1 MRKTDTG
8 AVRALQPQILV
19 VNDHEA
25 TRHLLARM
33 LRTSGFVVAEAT
45 SAEEGF
51 ARIARHPPDLVL
63 LDVNLPDMSGAE
75 MLRQLRVNPQTLM
88 IPVVHVSATY
98 VGSHDI
104 GAALDSGADGYLT
117 LPVDAVELVATVRA
131 VLRARQAEEAA
142 HQFARQWQKTFDAIS
157 DGVCLLDRSGYVQR
171 CNKAFCELVQQ
182 PFASVIGAP
191 YVGLIGGAFGE
202 EALPMRTLDE
212 LGQSAA
218 VQTEHG
224 GRWFRVAADPVFD
237 DHAVLTG
244 AVVIVS
250 DITQRKRVEE
260 AMRRSNEE
268 LLHANRIKDEFL
280 ATLSHELRT
289 PLNAIVGWTRL
300 LRTGRLDERTGGRA
314 LETIDR
320 NATLQAKLVEDL
332 LDVSRI
338 ITGKLRLRIAN
349 VDPIS
354 VMEAAINSVRP
365 AADAKA
371 IRIDAD
377 LDSSAGLIA
386 ADGDRLQ
393 QVMWNLLSNAIKFT
407 PAGGHVRVGMRRG
420 ASGLT
425 VRVEDNGAGIEAGFL
440 PYVFDRF
447 RQADSSTTRNHG
459 GLGLGLAIVRH
470 LVELH
475 GGTVHA
481 ESKGEGLGAAFAI
494 TLPWSARGERVRTT
508 MPSMPTAVVP
518 TEAPSVPPLL
528 GGVRLLIVDDEPDAR
543 ELLAA
548 AFTQMGAR
556 VQVVASADEAMD
568 AIARQRPHVLIS
580 DIAMPEHDGY
590 ELLQRVRESERGG
603 RRLPAVALTAYAT
616 ADDVRRAT
624 QAGYDLH
631 VAKPVDALTLARSLV
646 ELVGGIEPES
656 EAPLD
661 CTRPIL
667 LADG

>member
-1 MRKTDTG
+1 MLAT
-8 AVRALQPQILV
+8 QPHILV
-19 VNDHEA
+19 INDDEA
-25 TRHLLARM
+25 TRYLLARM
-33 LRTSGFVVAEAT
+33 LRASGFLADEAS
-45 SAEEGF
+45 SAENGF
-51 ARIARHPPDLVL
+51 QRIAARPPDLIL
-63 LDVNLPDMSGAE
+63 LDVNLPDMSGSE
-75 MLRQLRVNPQTLM
+75 MLRRLRLNPQTIT

-117 LPVDAVELVATVRA
+117 LPVDAVELIATVRA
-131 VLRARQAEEAA
+131 VLRARRAEEAA

-171 CNKAFCELVQQ
+171 CNRAFCELLAR
-182 PFASVIGAP
+182 PFADVIGMSYASLIAP
-191 YVGLIGGAFGE
+191 VLGDQ
-202 EALPMRTLDE
+202 ALPMRNIAE
-212 LGQSAA
+212 LSTSAVA
-218 VQTEHG
+218 QTQQAE
-224 GRWFRVAADPVFD
+224 RWFRIAADPVFD
-237 DHAVLTG
+237 DQSVLTG
-244 AVVIVS
+244 AVLIIT
-250 DITQRKRVEE
+250 DITASKRVEE
-260 AMRRSNEE
+260 SMRRSNEE

-300 LRTGRLDERTGGRA
+300 LRTGRLDERTGARA

-407 PAGGHVRVGMRRG
+407 PAGGHVRVKMRRG

-425 VRVEDNGAGIEAGFL
+425 VRVEDNGSGIEAGFL

-481 ESKGEGLGAAFAI
+481 ESKGEGLGATFAI

-508 MPSMPTAVVP
+508 MPSMPTAVTP
-518 TEAPSVPPLL
+518 TEAPAAPTLL

-556 VQVVASADEAMD
+556 VRVVASADEAMA
-568 AIARQRPHVLIS
+568 AIAHERPHVLIS
-580 DIAMPEHDGY
+580 DIGMPGEDGY
-590 ELLQRVRESERGG
+590 ALLKRLRANEPSE

-616 ADDVRRAT
+616 VDDVRRAT

-646 ELVGGIEPES
+646 ELVGGVEPEVEPS
-656 EAPLD
+656 LD
-661 CTRPIL
+661 CTRPIV
-667 LADG
+667 LADGN

>member
-1 MRKTDTG
+1 M
-8 AVRALQPQILV
+8 QPYILV

-25 TRHLLARM
+25 TRYLLGRM
-33 LRTSGFVVAEAT
+33 LRAAGFVVEEAP
-45 SAEEGF
+45 SAEDGF
-51 ARIARHPPDLVL
+51 ERIAQRLPDLVL
-63 LDVNLPDMSGAE
+63 LDVNLPDMSGTE
-75 MLRQLRVNPQTLM
+75 MLRRLRVNPQTIM
-88 IPVVHVSATY
+88 VPVVHVSATY

-117 LPVDAVELVATVRA
+117 LPVDAVELIATVRA
-131 VLRARQAEEAA
+131 VLRARHAEEAA

-171 CNKAFCELVQQ
+171 CNRAFCELVQQ
-182 PFASVIGAP
+182 PFAGVIGAHH
-191 YVGLIGGAFGE
+191 VGLIAGAFGE
-202 EALPMRTLDE
+202 GALPVRDLA
-212 LGQSAA
+212 LLQQSAE
-218 VQTEHG
+218 VQTEHD
-224 GRWFRVAADPVFD
+224 GRWYRVAADPVFD

-244 AVVIVS
+244 AVVLVS

-268 LLHANRIKDEFL
+268 LLQANRIKDEFL

-300 LRTGRLDERTGGRA
+300 LRTGRLDERTGARA

-371 IRIDAD
+371 IRVEAD

-407 PAGGHVRVGMRRG
+407 PAGGHVRVTLRRG
-420 ASGLT
+420 PGGLT
-425 VRVEDNGAGIEAGFL
+425 IRVEDNGAGIEAGFL

-470 LVELH
+470 LIELH

-481 ESKGEGLGAAFAI
+481 ESKGEGLGATFAL
-494 TLPWSARGERVRTT
+494 TLPWSARGERGRTT
-508 MPSMPTAVVP
+508 LPSLPATAMPP
-518 TEAPSVPPLL
+518 EAPSSPPLL
-528 GGVRLLIVDDEPDAR
+528 GGVHLLIVDDEPDAR

-556 VQVVASADEAMD
+556 VQVVASADD
-568 AIARQRPHVLIS
+568 ALAAIDRERPHVLIS
-580 DIAMPEHDGY
+580 DIGMPGKDGY
-590 ELLQRVRESERGG
+590 ALLSRLRAREGDG
-603 RRLPAVALTAYAT
+603 ARLPAVALTAYAT
-616 ADDVRRAT
+616 AEDVKRAVA
-624 QAGYDLH
+624 AGYDLH
-631 VAKPVDALTLARSLV
+631 VAKPVDAATLARTLI
-646 ELVGGIEPES
+646 ELVGVGAADLPID
-656 EAPLD
+656 A
-661 CTRPIL
+661 TRPIV
-667 LADG
+667 LADGN

>member
-1 MRKTDTG
+1 MR
-8 AVRALQPQILV
+8 APQPHILV

-25 TRHLLARM
+25 TRYLLGRM
-33 LRTSGFVVAEAT
+33 LRASGFLVDDAAT
-45 SAEEGF
+45 AEEGF
-51 ARIARHPPDLVL
+51 TRIARRQPDLIL
-63 LDVNLPDMSGAE
+63 LDVDLPDMSGGE
-75 MLRQLRVNPQTLM
+75 MLRRLRVNPQTLM

-117 LPVDAVELVATVRA
+117 LPVDAVELIATVRA
-131 VLRARQAEEAA
+131 VLRARHAEEAA

-171 CNKAFCELVQQ
+171 CNRAFCELVEH
-182 PFASVIGAP
+182 PFASVIGVP
-191 YVGLIGGAFGE
+191 YAGLVGGAFGDA
-202 EALPMRTLDE
+202 ALPVRE
-212 LGQSAA
+212 LGELSQSVA
-218 VQTEHG
+218 VQTEHS
-224 GRWFRVAADPVFD
+224 GRWFHVAADPVFD
-237 DHAVLTG
+237 DHGSLTG

-300 LRTGRLDERTGGRA
+300 LRTGRLDERTGARA

-349 VDPIS
+349 VDPVS

-365 AADAKA
+365 AAEAKA

-407 PAGGHVRVGMRRG
+407 PAGGHVRVVLRR
-420 ASGLT
+420 APAGLT

-481 ESKGEGLGAAFAI
+481 ESRGEGLGAAFAL
-494 TLPWSARGERVRTT
+494 TLPWSARGERGRTT
-508 MPSMPTAVVP
+508 LPTMPATAARA
-518 TEAPSVPPLL
+518 EAPSVPALL
-528 GGVRLLIVDDEPDAR
+528 GGVRLLIVDDEADAR

-556 VQVVASADEAMD
+556 VQVVASADDAMT
-568 AIARQRPHVLIS
+568 AIERDRPHLLIS
-580 DIAMPEHDGY
+580 DIGMPGQDGY
-590 ELLQRVRESERGG
+590 ALIQRLRAAEAGSA

-616 ADDVRRAT
+616 ADDVRRAVA
-624 QAGYDLH
+624 AGYDLH
-631 VAKPVDALTLARSLV
+631 VAKPVDALTLARTLA
-646 ELVGGIEPES
+646 ELAGGIEPEP
-656 EAPLD
+656 ALD
-661 CTRPIL
+661 ATRPIV
-667 LADG
+667 LADGN

>member
-1 MRKTDTG
+1 
-8 AVRALQPQILV
+8 VRAPQPHILV
-19 VNDHEA
+19 INDHEA
-25 TRHLLARM
+25 TRYLLGRM
-33 LRTSGFVVAEAT
+33 LRAAGFLVEEAT
-45 SAEEGF
+45 SAEAGF
-51 ARIARHPPDLVL
+51 ERLGRRLPDLIL
-63 LDVNLPDMSGAE
+63 LDVNLPDMSGSE
-75 MLRQLRVNPQTLM
+75 MLRRLRVNPATLTVP
-88 IPVVHVSATY
+88 IVHVSATY

-117 LPVDAVELVATVRA
+117 LPVDAVELIATVRA
-131 VLRARQAEEAA
+131 VLRARHAEEAA

-171 CNKAFCELVQQ
+171 CNKAFCELLQQ
-182 PFASVIGAP
+182 PFAQVIGMQ
-191 YVGLIGGAFGE
+191 YVALLQPALGDK
-202 EALPMRTLDE
+202 ALPVRDLSA
-212 LGQSAA
+212 LSQSEV
-218 VQTEHG
+218 VQTEHA
-224 GRWFRVAADPVFD
+224 GRWFRVATDPVFD
-237 DHAVLTG
+237 DQALLTG
-244 AVVIVS
+244 AVLIVA
-250 DITQRKRVEE
+250 DITQEKRVEE

-268 LLHANRIKDEFL
+268 LLQANRIKDEFL

-365 AADAKA
+365 AAEAKA
-371 IRIDAD
+371 IRIDAA
-377 LDSSAGLIA
+377 LDSSAGLLA

-407 PAGGHVRVGMRRG
+407 PAGGHVSVRMQRG
-420 ASGLT
+420 PGGLT
-425 VRVEDNGAGIEAGFL
+425 IRVADDGAGIEPEFL

-481 ESKGEGLGAAFAI
+481 ESRGEGLGATFAV

-508 MPSMPTAVVP
+508 LPSVPVTAHQP
-518 TEAPSVPPLL
+518 EAPAVPPLL
-528 GGVRLLIVDDEPDAR
+528 SGLRLLIVDDEADAR

-556 VQVVASADEAMD
+556 VRVVSSADEALD
-568 AIARQRPHVLIS
+568 AIERERPHVLIS
-580 DIAMPEHDGY
+580 DIGMPVQDGY
-590 ELLQRVRESERGG
+590 ALAQRVRASENGK

-616 ADDVRRAT
+616 ADDVRRALA
-624 QAGYDLH
+624 AGYDLH
-631 VAKPVDALTLARSLV
+631 IAKPVDALTLARTLV
-646 ELVGGIEPES
+646 ELVGGIEAEP
-656 EAPLD
+656 PLD
-661 CTRPIL
+661 CTRPIV
-667 LADG
+667 LADGG